1 MVIDL
6 CLLKRAMHS
15 RRMSMRELF
24 RRAGLSF
31 TERLCIM
38 HGVAVSSY
46 AVARICCVLDC
57 RQDALCGA
65 LSQQESEAFGTL
77 L

>member
-6 CLLKRAMHS
+6 CLLKREMHR
-15 RRMSMRELF
+15 RRMSMRALF
-24 RRAGLSF
+24 RRAGLSA

-57 RQDALCGA
+57 QPDALCLA
-65 LSQQESEAFGTL
+65 LARQESGASDTRL
-77 L
+77 